1 MQRRFA
7 TAGGVRC
14 SICGECGS
22 AAAAQCSYLLPT
34 QPEAAPPP
42 LAAGRDT
49 SAASCWG
56 GDSAATRVARWGDR
70 RPRVRAILLGSADA
84 PRSPLPR
91 LTVPPAA
98 HALLPLARG
107 GCRQISHARIL
118 IFADM
123 SHVPFSC
130 CPQDHFASFSL
141 ICPHFP
147 HKSPDSV
154 PDNQRL
160 LGGIL
165 TLTSCSIETSVS
177 PFCRHLFDSSSSARL
192 RDRSNL
198 STTRSSATR
207 PLQTLSSRSSTARWY
222 SLRVG
227 VRRSLRRRS
236 ILPSTRNGKGSS
248 RRHSADIKRSSA

>member
-7 TAGGVRC
+7 NAGGVRC

-84 PRSPLPR
+84 LRSALPR

-107 GCRQISHARIL
+107 GCRQISHARI
-118 IFADM
+118 FATCHT
-123 SHVPFSC
+123 SHF
-130 CPQDHFASFSL
+130 HFAHKIMF
-141 ICPHFP
+141 PRFP
-147 HKSPDSV
+147 HKSPDSLS
-154 PDNQRL
+154 DNQRL

-165 TLTSCSIETSVS
+165 TLTSFSIETSVS
-177 PFCRHLFDSSSSARL
+177 PFCRHLFDSSSSAR
-192 RDRSNL
+192 DHSDL
-198 STTRSSATR
+198 STMRSSATR

-236 ILPSTRNGKGSS
+236 ILPSTRKGKRSS
-248 RRHSADIKRSSA
+248 RRHSAHIKRSSA